1 MYDEVPVS
9 PTEMKLKGQGEDG
22 RGFYILDENIRRS
35 EISSKKKKEILFLA
49 THNFLQHILQR
60 KLELQKYRGKV

>member
-35 EISSKKKKEILFLA
+35 EISSKKKKRNIVFSDTQLFA
-49 THNFLQHILQR
+49 THFAT
-60 KLELQKYRGKV
+60 